1 MFLIIDGGTT
11 NLRVTLLSDERKP
24 LDAIA
29 RDGGVRHTAVDGN
42 NGRLK
47 AALAECIDQLLARNG
62 LDAGDV
68 KRCVAYGM
76 ITSDMGLLEIPHVP
90 APASAADL
98 RDAMRAQR
106 VPEIAPFPIHFI
118 PGVRNFAGP
127 VDLDN
132 FGMMD
137 MMRGEETEAV
147 GLFELLEPETSA
159 MFILPG
165 SHNKFVA
172 MSAEGKILGCMT
184 SISGELLDAMTH
196 HTILADAVGGAF
208 VSPEAYDAKMA
219 MKGAWACAQNGL
231 GRAAVQL
238 LNQPVGD
245 GDLGQQFPARGAHQ
259 ALMQIHS
266 AHRPAEART
275 RPPTAAFP
283 AESAEAP
290 RPGRRPAAIWR
301 GSCGGCG
308 PAGQPRS
315 DPERAPRRRRP

>member
-47 AALAECIDQLLARNG
+47 AALAECIGSLLARNG
-62 LDAGDV
+62 LNAGDV

-98 RDAMRAQR
+98 RDAMRAQSF
-106 VPEIAPFPIHFI
+106 PEIAPFPIHFI

-127 VDLDN
+127 VDLEN

-208 VSPEAYDAKMA
+208 GSPEA
-219 MKGAWACAQNGL
+219 
-231 GRAAVQL
+231 
-238 LNQPVGD
+238 
-245 GDLGQQFPARGAHQ
+245 
-259 ALMQIHS
+259 
-266 AHRPAEART
+266 
-275 RPPTAAFP
+275 
-283 AESAEAP
+283 
-290 RPGRRPAAIWR
+290 
-301 GSCGGCG
+301 
-308 PAGQPRS
+308 
-315 DPERAPRRRRP
+315 

>member
-106 VPEIAPFPIHFI
+106 FPEIAPFPIHFI

-137 MMRGEETEAV
+137 MMRG
-147 GLFELLEPETSA
+147 
-159 MFILPG
+159 
-165 SHNKFVA
+165 
-172 MSAEGKILGCMT
+172 
-184 SISGELLDAMTH
+184 
-196 HTILADAVGGAF
+196 
-208 VSPEAYDAKMA
+208 
-219 MKGAWACAQNGL
+219 
-231 GRAAVQL
+231 
-238 LNQPVGD
+238 
-245 GDLGQQFPARGAHQ
+245 
-259 ALMQIHS
+259 
-266 AHRPAEART
+266 
-275 RPPTAAFP
+275 
-283 AESAEAP
+283 
-290 RPGRRPAAIWR
+290 RRPSACSNSLSR
-301 GSCGGCG
+301 K
-308 PAGQPRS
+308 
-315 DPERAPRRRRP
+315 RAPCSFCRALTINSSP